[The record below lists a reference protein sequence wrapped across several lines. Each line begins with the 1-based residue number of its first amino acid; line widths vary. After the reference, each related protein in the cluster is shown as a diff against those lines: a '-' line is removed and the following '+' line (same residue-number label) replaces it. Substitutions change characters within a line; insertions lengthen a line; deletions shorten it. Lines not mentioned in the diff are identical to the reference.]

1 MDKMDKALRKRQQIS
16 SANRMMFI
24 WVAAGSGVVGVALV
38 VSIFLVQQLWFNEK
52 VLLKKNET
60 VSSLDKSLKAVSLL
74 RKEIAVRNTDQAL
87 LDSRAKDSDKAL
99 QVIIDALPDSPNTAA
114 LGASLQNVLIP
125 GQGLQLETLKVDPLG
140 EDSVG
145 APIEFSFSVST
156 GRDSIAELRNL
167 QQRLE
172 RSIRA
177 LNVTSVLV
185 ETSATKAT
193 MTVKGEAYY
202 EPSRTVELETE
213 TVEP

>member
-1 MDKMDKALRKRQQIS
+1 MEKTDKALRKRQQIS

-24 WVAAGSGVVGVALV
+24 WVAAGSGVVGIALV
-38 VSIFLVQQLWFNEK
+38 LSVFLVQQLWFNEK

-60 VSSLDKSLKAVSLL
+60 VSSLDKSLEAVDPL
-74 RKEIAVRNTDQAL
+74 REAIAVRNTDQAL
-87 LDSRAKDSDKAL
+87 LDSRANESDKAL

-114 LGASLQNVLIP
+114 LGASLQNVLVP
-125 GQGLQLETLKVDPLG
+125 GQGIQLETLKVDPLG
-140 EDSVG
+140 EESAG

-156 GRDSIAELRNL
+156 GRESIGELRNL

-185 ETSATKAT
+185 ETSATRAT

-202 EPSRTVELETE
+202 EPARTVGLGTE
-213 TVEP
+213 TIEP